1 MARIR
6 SIKPEFFTSLSIA
19 DLDLTARLTFIGLWT
34 QCDDEGRC
42 VDDARL
48 IKAALWPLDD
58 RTAADVDGDLQA
70 IHQAALIIRYEVE
83 GRRYLA
89 VRGWHEHQ
97 RVNRPSPSKIPPPP
111 DPPTSPHGGLSEGSV
126 RAQTLPEGWPREP
139 SKEGEMSDSD
149 DRRAVRL
156 VSVPTGPDDPA
167 TPALNSQNGLTE
179 DSLNPHGGL
188 TEDSLGERKGRER
201 NKDLPPT
208 AGATQRRAVE
218 SGSSGSS
225 PPNAG
230 DVVAAW
236 VEGAQAAGGGRP
248 AGRLIAQIGRQAK
261 ELIDEGKDP
270 ARLIE
275 AATAAGRKGFADLG
289 RELLRMSA
297 GGGQDPGGGSRFAPN
312 SGSRAKLPTADEI
325 ANGQVI
331 L

>member
-58 RTAADVDGDLQA
+58 RTAADVDEDLQA
-70 IHQAALIIRYEVE
+70 IHRAMLIVRYTVE

-89 VRGWHEHQ
+89 VRGWREHQ
-97 RVNRPSPSKIPPPP
+97 RVNRPTPSRIPPPPP
-111 DPPTSPHGGLSEGSV
+111 DPPTAPHGALTEGSL
-126 RAQTLPEGWPREP
+126 RAQTLPEGWPHEP
-139 SKEGEMSDSD
+139 SHAGEMSDSGD
-149 DRRAVRL
+149 HGTVRL
-156 VSVPTGPDDPA
+156 VSVPTGTDGP
-167 TPALNSQNGLTE
+167 TPPVLTSRNALTE
-179 DSLNPHGGL
+179 PSVSPHASL
-188 TEDSLGERKGRER
+188 TEGSLGEGKGKER
-201 NKDLPPT
+201 NREVPPT
-208 AGATQRRAVE
+208 AGAAAPRHATEARD
-218 SGSSGSS
+218 S

-236 VEGAQAAGGGRP
+236 VEGAQAANGERP
-248 AGRLIAQIGRQAK
+248 AGRLIGQIGRQAK

-289 RELLRMSA
+289 RELLRM
-297 GGGQDPGGGSRFAPN
+297 GTTTGQDPGVGGRFAPN